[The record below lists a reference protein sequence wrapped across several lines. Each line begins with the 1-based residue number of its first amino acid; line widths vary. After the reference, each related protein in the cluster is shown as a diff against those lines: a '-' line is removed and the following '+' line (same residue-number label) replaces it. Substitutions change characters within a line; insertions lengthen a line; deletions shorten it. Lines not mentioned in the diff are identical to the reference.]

1 MPSRR
6 MANLIV
12 RRHPNA
18 QAFLSRAQ
26 GFLAEREVE
35 NVLMLGVASSAT
47 EVEHALTVDRGGV
60 CVMAALQSGANL
72 ILSRGRPR
80 AVEALVEQLSVDT
93 SSLPGVMGPAR
104 TTGSFL
110 ENWHARTGHETR
122 FQMHSRVHE
131 LTEVIPPRRPP
142 GLFRPAAMS
151 DVEPLAQWA
160 DALNIELRSE
170 DPPPG
175 EQSVR
180 RRIGLGRMYVWDN
193 GGPVSMAACDGPT
206 PHGIRINFVYTPP
219 EHRARGYAS
228 ACVADLSQL
237 LLDEGRRFCALFTD
251 LANPVSNRLYAR
263 LGSRPICDFHEYIF
277 VP

>member
-1 MPSRR
+1 
-6 MANLIV
+6 
-12 RRHPNA
+12 
-18 QAFLSRAQ
+18 
-26 GFLAEREVE
+26 
-35 NVLMLGVASSAT
+35 
-47 EVEHALTVDRGGV
+47 
-60 CVMAALQSGANL
+60 
-72 ILSRGRPR
+72 
-80 AVEALVEQLSVDT
+80 
-93 SSLPGVMGPAR
+93 
-104 TTGSFL
+104 
-110 ENWHARTGHETR
+110 
-122 FQMHSRVHE
+122 
-131 LTEVIPPRRPP
+131 
-142 GLFRPAAMS
+142 MS
-151 DVEPLAQWA
+151 DMEPLAQWA
-160 DALNIELRSE
+160 DALNTELRSE

-206 PHGIRINFVYTPP
+206 PRGIRINFVYTPP

-263 LGSRPICDFHEYIF
+263 LGYRPICDFDEYIF

>member
-1 MPSRR
+1 
-6 MANLIV
+6 MAGLVV
-12 RRHPNA
+12 RRHPDA
-18 QAFLSRAQ
+18 QAFLARAQ
-26 GFLAEREVE
+26 GYLVEREAE
-35 NVLMLGVASSAT
+35 NVLMLGVAFGAT
-47 EVEHALTVDRGGV
+47 EAEHALTVDRGED
-60 CVMAALQSGANL
+60 CVMAAFQAGENL
-72 ILSRGRPR
+72 VLSRGPTG
-80 AVEALVEQLSVDT
+80 AVAALVEQLSVDD
-93 SSLPGVMGPAR
+93 SLPSGVIGPAR

-110 ENWHARTGHETR
+110 ESWHARTGHETR

-131 LTEVIPPRRPP
+131 LTQVIPPRRPT
-142 GLFRPAAMS
+142 GVFRRAVLS
-151 DVEPLAQWA
+151 DVEPLASWA

-175 EQSVR
+175 EQTVR
-180 RRIGLGRMYVWDN
+180 KRIGLGRMFVWDH

-206 PHGIRINFVYTPP
+206 PRGMRINFVYTPP

-263 LGSRPICDFHEYIF
+263 LGYRPICDFDEYVF

>member
-1 MPSRR
+1 MTEFVVTRQ
-6 MANLIV
+6 LD
-12 RRHPNA
+12 A
-18 QAFLSRAQ
+18 QAFLARAQ
-26 GFLAEREVE
+26 GYLAEREAE

-47 EVEHALTVDRGGV
+47 EVEHALTVNRGGV

-72 ILSRGRPR
+72 ILSRGQPG
-80 AVEALVEQLSVDT
+80 AVEALAEQLSLDT
-93 SSLPGVMGPAR
+93 SSLPGVMGPVR
-104 TTGSFL
+104 TTESFL
-110 ENWHARTGHETR
+110 ANWHARTGHETR

-131 LTEVIPPRRPP
+131 LTEVIPPRRPT
-142 GLFRPAAMS
+142 GLFRRAALT
-151 DVEPLAQWA
+151 DVEPLARWA

-170 DPPPG
+170 DPPSA

-206 PHGIRINFVYTPP
+206 PRGIRINFVYTPP

-237 LLDEGRRFCALFTD
+237 LLDEGRKFCALFTD

-263 LGSRPICDFHEYIF
+263 LGYRPICDFDEYIF

>member
-1 MPSRR
+1 MTEF
-6 MANLIV
+6 V
-12 RRHPNA
+12 VTRHPDA
-18 QAFLSRAQ
+18 QMFLSRAQ
-26 GFLAEREVE
+26 GFLTEREAE

-47 EVEHALTVDRGGV
+47 EAEHALTVDRGGV

-72 ILSRGRPR
+72 ILTRGRPG
-80 AVEALVEQLSVDT
+80 AVEALVEQLSADT
-93 SSLPGVMGPAR
+93 SSLPGVTGPAR
-104 TTGSFL
+104 TTANFL
-110 ENWHARTGHETR
+110 DNWHARTGHETR

-131 LTEVIPPRRPP
+131 LTELIPPRQPP
-142 GLFRPAAMS
+142 GVFRRAAMS
-151 DVEPLAQWA
+151 DVEALARWA

-175 EQSVR
+175 EESVR

-206 PHGIRINFVYTPP
+206 PRGIRINFVYTPP

-237 LLDEGRRFCALFTD
+237 LLDEGRKFCALFTD

-263 LGSRPICDFHEYIF
+263 LGYRPICDFDEYVF

>member
-1 MPSRR
+1 
-6 MANLIV
+6 MADFVV
-12 RRHPNA
+12 RRHLDA
-18 QAFLSRAQ
+18 KAFLARAQ
-26 GFLAEREVE
+26 GYLVEREAE

-47 EVEHALTVDRGGV
+47 KAEHLVTVERGPN

-72 ILSRGRPR
+72 ILSRGQPG
-80 AVEALVEQLSVDT
+80 AVVALVKQLST
-93 SSLPGVMGPAR
+93 GNSSLPGVIGPAR
-104 TTGSFL
+104 TTESFL
-110 ENWHARTGHETR
+110 ENWHVRTGHETR

-131 LTEVIPPRRPP
+131 LTEVIPP
-142 GLFRPAAMS
+142 GRPAGVFRRAAIT
-151 DVEPLAQWA
+151 DVEPLASWA

-170 DPPPG
+170 DPSPG

-180 RRIGLGRMYVWDN
+180 KRIGLGRMYVWDN

-206 PHGIRINFVYTPP
+206 PRGIRINFVYTPP

-263 LGSRPICDFHEYIF
+263 LGYRPICDFDEYVF